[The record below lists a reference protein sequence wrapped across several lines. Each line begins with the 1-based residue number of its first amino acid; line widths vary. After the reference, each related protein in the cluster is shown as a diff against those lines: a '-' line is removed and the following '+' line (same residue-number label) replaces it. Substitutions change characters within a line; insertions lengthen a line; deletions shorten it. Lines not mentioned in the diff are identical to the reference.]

1 MGDAIHGGNREKD
14 EIAAHHIDFEL
25 AISINIQPMKDRRV
39 NTIRKVI
46 YTVEQADIKSALI
59 LRNRIHRQQYEDHGN
74 CPPGSLHHNANLHK
88 KLGMTGMPEQKN
100 APCIKL

>member
-1 MGDAIHGGNREKD
+1 
-14 EIAAHHIDFEL
+14 
-25 AISINIQPMKDRRV
+25 MKDRRV

-59 LRNRIHRQQYEDHGN
+59 LCNRIHRQQYEDHSN

-88 KLGMTGMPEQKN
+88 KLGMTGMPEQK
-100 APCIKL
+100 KRTLYQTLTVVQ